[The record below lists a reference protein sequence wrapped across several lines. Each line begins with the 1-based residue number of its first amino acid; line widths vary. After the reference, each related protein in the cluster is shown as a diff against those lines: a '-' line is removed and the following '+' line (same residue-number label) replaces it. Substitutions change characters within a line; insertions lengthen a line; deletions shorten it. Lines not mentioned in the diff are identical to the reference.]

1 MSEIVAGFPF
11 SPQQERVW
19 WLQGSDT
26 GTAYRA
32 QCAVRLQGDLQP
44 QMLEAALSSV
54 VERHEILRTV
64 FRSLPGMFLPLQVI
78 TASSAPSLR
87 RIDVSNLPSPQQQ
100 ARIEELFAA
109 AGRKTFDLERD
120 ALLDL
125 ALVTRSP
132 GEHVLLITLPAL
144 CSDKASLGQLVQE
157 ISRAY
162 ANTSEHEESP
172 ESPMQYVVVSQWLNE
187 LLEAEDAQIGK
198 DYWREQHVSEAAT
211 AKLPFER
218 DASGGAAAFAWQSI
232 TSTLPSA
239 LTTKLDELIERYDTT
254 AFVFL
259 LTCWQTLLCRLTGQT
274 EVLVGTGFD
283 GRSDADL
290 AEALGLFARYLPLRS
305 RLEETSTLID
315 SLMKVDDAARQA
327 YEWQECFI
335 REPFKPT
342 TVASGETSYFPFCF
356 DYEEQPDAYQA
367 RDVVF
372 SIFKQYAC
380 IDRFDLKLSCV
391 RRGDSLIAEFH
402 FDTAL
407 FRQQDVERLAEQF
420 QTLLESAVENTP
432 ASMGELNMLSRA
444 ERHEVLV
451 KFNDTKRDYPRESCL
466 HELFEQQAARTP
478 ENVAVVFQEQHIT
491 FAELN
496 ARANQLARHLR
507 TLGVGAESFVAV
519 CMERSLEMVVALLGT
534 LKAGAAYVPIDPE
547 YPAERQGFIL
557 QDIQAAVLLTQ
568 ENLLAHL
575 PQHEATVIR
584 LDTERDILSRYS
596 RDNSPRVIKA
606 DNLAYVIYT
615 SGSTGTPKGV
625 MISHRAICN
634 HMLWMVENFALDE
647 TDIILQKTPFIFDAS
662 VSEFFAAL
670 LTGAR
675 LLMAEP
681 GGHRDAAYMVELMAR
696 ERVTTLQLVPSML
709 RVLLEE
715 PGLVRVSSLKRVICA
730 GEALTFELRDKFQS
744 TLPARLYNLYG
755 PTEASVDATSWD
767 CGRELQRKT
776 VPIGRPI
783 DNTQVYVLDARLE
796 PVPVGARGELYIGG
810 DGLARGYLKRP
821 ALTAERF
828 IPDPFSM
835 ESGARMYHTG
845 DLVRFLPEK
854 AVEFLSRADDQ
865 VKIRGFRIEPG
876 EIEAVL
882 NRHMLVRQ
890 AVVTVDEDDNGNKRL
905 MAHVVPKN
913 FYRLPNG
920 LQIVQL
926 NQNETDVIYKEI
938 FEEQTYLKHGVSL
951 ADNDCVFDVGANIG
965 LFTLYVHQQCRS
977 PKVYAFEPVPATFDT
992 LKTNVALYDLTV
1004 ELFDCGLS
1012 RHNGTSEVTSYPQ
1025 MSSMSGFHTDSLEDE
1040 QVTRAFISNQDERL
1054 SEYANELLAGR
1065 FRSETFQCQLRTLS
1079 DVIGERNIEAIDL
1092 LKIDAEKSELE
1103 ILKGI
1108 REEDWQKIKQLV
1120 IEVHDLDGH
1129 LDEITS
1135 MLTRHG
1141 YRFVVEQ
1148 DAYLANTGLYNIY
1161 AVHPERAYKATQHE
1175 RRESSAPSLS
1185 ALNVPGISNDELR
1198 AFLNERLPTH
1208 MVPSAFFK
1216 LDAMPLL
1223 PSGKIDRKALPSPDW
1238 TRPEQDEPYVAP
1250 RTSTETR
1257 LVEIWA
1263 RTLGVEQVSIHDNFF
1278 ELGGDSILGIQL
1290 IARANQDG
1298 FRLTLKQLFQYKTIA
1313 ALSEV
1318 AVTRSTSRVEAGQ
1331 GVETGTVRL
1340 TPSQHWFFEQKL
1352 ADPHHF
1358 NQSALVEVQPA
1369 EPRVFEKVF
1378 EHLMLHHDA
1387 LRLRF
1392 VHEENGW
1399 HQFYTSSGESVSL
1412 GWEDL
1417 SDFSEAEQQSR
1428 LESRAAEL
1436 QTSLNLQD
1444 GPLMRAAVF
1453 NLGAGRPNVLLLVI
1467 HHLVVDAISWR
1478 ILMEDFETAYGQL
1491 LAGRAV
1497 QFPSKT
1503 ASFKQWSERLD
1514 EYAQSDEVQEGR
1526 QYWLDESRLRAA
1538 VLPLDFTEGDNTV
1551 ASALN
1556 VSVSLDV
1563 EETAALLRD
1572 VPKAYNTQINDVL
1585 LVALVQAFSK
1595 WTGAASLLVDME
1607 GHGRETISDNLDIS
1621 RTVGWFTS
1629 VFPVLL
1635 ELPEDGEAGEAL
1647 KSVKEQLRRVPHH
1660 GLGYG
1665 LLRYLSADAEVSA
1678 RLLSMPQAEVSFN
1691 YLGKFERDEAK
1702 TAILGASRETNAPV
1716 HSPRGARRYL
1726 LEINGSV
1733 SEGRLRFSW
1742 SYSAN
1747 RHTAAS
1753 VERLANEFIDRL
1765 RSLIDHCVNREARGY
1780 TPTDFPEAELSQKE
1794 LDDLMAE
1801 LSGSIGL

>member
-1 MSEIVAGFPF
+1 MPEIVEGFPF
-11 SPQQERVW
+11 SPQQERLW
-19 WLQGSDT
+19 LLQGSDT
-26 GTAYRA
+26 SAAYRA
-32 QCAVRLQGDLQP
+32 QCAVRLQGDVQP

-54 VERHEILRTV
+54 VERHEILRTI
-64 FRSLPGMFLPLQVI
+64 FRSLPGLFLPLQVI
-78 TASSAPSLR
+78 TANSAPSLR
-87 RIDVSNLPSPQQQ
+87 RIDISDLPSSQQQ
-100 ARIEELFAA
+100 ARIEELFAE

-125 ALVTRSP
+125 ALITLSP
-132 GEHVLLITLPAL
+132 IEHVLLITLPAL
-144 CSDKASLGQLVQE
+144 CSDKASLGQMVRA

-162 ANTSEHEESP
+162 ANTPEHEESP
-172 ESPMQYVVVSQWLNE
+172 ESLMQYVVVSQWLNE

-198 DYWREQHVSEAAT
+198 DYWREQKVSETAL
-211 AKLPFER
+211 AKLSFEQ
-218 DASGGAAAFAWQSI
+218 DASGGAAFAWQSI
-232 TSTLPSA
+232 TSTLPPA
-239 LTTKLDELIERYDTT
+239 LTAKLDGLIEQHDTT

-274 EVLVGTGFD
+274 DVLVGSGFD
-283 GRSDADL
+283 GRSDAVL
-290 AEALGLFARYLPLRS
+290 AEALGLFARYLPLRTD
-305 RLEETSTLID
+305 LEENSTLADI
-315 SLMKVDDAARQA
+315 LLKVDEAARQA
-327 YEWQECFI
+327 SEWQECFI
-335 REPFKPT
+335 REQFKLT
-342 TVASGETSYFPFCF
+342 TAASGETSYFPFCF
-356 DYEEQPDAYQA
+356 DYEEQPAIYQA
-367 RDVVF
+367 GDVVF
-372 SIFKQYAC
+372 SIFKQVAC

-402 FDTAL
+402 FDPSH
-407 FRQQDVERLAEQF
+407 FRQRDVERLVEQF
-420 QTLLESAVENTP
+420 QTLLESAVENMR
-432 ASMGELNMLSRA
+432 ASISELNMLSRV
-444 ERHEVLV
+444 ERHTLLV
-451 KFNDTKRDYPRESCL
+451 EFNNTQRDYQRESCL

-478 ENVAVVFQEQHIT
+478 ESVAVIFQEQHIT

-507 TLGVGAESFVAV
+507 LLSVGAESCVAV
-519 CMERSLEMVVALLGT
+519 CMDRSLEMVVALLGT

-547 YPAERQGFIL
+547 YPRERQAFIL

-568 ENLLAHL
+568 QHLLARL
-575 PQHEATVIR
+575 PRHKATVIC
-584 LDTERDILSRYS
+584 LDTDWDNLSRYS
-596 RDNSPRVIKA
+596 RDNSPRIMTA
-606 DNLAYVIYT
+606 NNLAYVIYT

-670 LTGAR
+670 LTGAC

-715 PGLVRVSSLKRVICA
+715 PGLVQVASLKRVICA

-744 TLPARLYNLYG
+744 LLPARLYNLYG

-767 CGRELQRKT
+767 CGCETQRKT

-783 DNTQVYVLDARLE
+783 GNTQVYILDARLA
-796 PVPVGARGELYIGG
+796 PVPVGACGELYIGG
-810 DGLARGYLKRP
+810 DGLARGYLNRP
-821 ALTAERF
+821 ELTAERF

-835 ESGARMYHTG
+835 DGGARMYRTG
-845 DLVRFLPEK
+845 DLVRFLPEE

-882 NRHMLVRQ
+882 NLHMLVRQ
-890 AVVTVDEDDNGNKRL
+890 AVVTMGEDDNGHKRL
-905 MAHVVPKN
+905 IAHVVSKN
-913 FYRLPNG
+913 LYRLPNG

-938 FEEQTYLKHGVSL
+938 FEEQTYLKHSVSL
-951 ADNDCVFDVGANIG
+951 ANDDCIFDVGANIG
-965 LFTLYVHQQCRS
+965 LFTLYVHQQCQT

-992 LKTNVALYDLTV
+992 LKTNVALYNLSV

-1012 RHNGTSEVTSYPQ
+1012 RHNGMSKVTSYPH
-1025 MSSMSGFHTDSLEDE
+1025 MSSMSGFYADSLEDE

-1054 SEYANELLAGR
+1054 SEHADELLEGR
-1065 FRSETFQCQLRTLS
+1065 FRSETFQCRLRTLS
-1079 DVIGERNIEAIDL
+1079 DVISERHIEVIDL
-1092 LKIDAEKSELE
+1092 LKIDAEKSELD

-1120 IEVHDLDGH
+1120 IEVHDINGH
-1129 LDEITS
+1129 LAEITA

-1148 DAYLANTGLYNIY
+1148 DAYLTNTGLYNIY
-1161 AVHPERAYKATQHE
+1161 AVHPTRADKVTHQGPGEA
-1175 RRESSAPSLS
+1175 SAPSPS
-1185 ALNVPGISNDELR
+1185 ALNVPDISNGELA
-1198 AFLNERLPTH
+1198 AFLDERLPAH
-1208 MVPSAFFK
+1208 MIPSAFVM

-1223 PSGKIDRKALPSPDW
+1223 PSGKINRKALPSPNW
-1238 TRPEQDEPYVAP
+1238 TRPEQDKPYAAP

-1257 LVEIWA
+1257 LAEIWA

-1290 IARANQDG
+1290 IARANQNG
-1298 FRLTLKQLFQYKTIA
+1298 FRFTLKQLFQYKTIA
-1313 ALSEV
+1313 ALSAV
-1318 AVTRSTSRVEAGQ
+1318 AGTRSTPHTEAEQ
-1331 GVETGTVRL
+1331 GIEMGAVRL
-1340 TPSQHWFFEQKL
+1340 TPSQRWFFEQKL

-1358 NQSALVEVQPA
+1358 NQSALVEVQA
-1369 EPRVFEKVF
+1369 SEPHMFEKVF

-1399 HQFYTSSGESVSL
+1399 QQFYANSGVSVPFGL
-1412 GWEDL
+1412 EDL
-1417 SDFSEAEQQSR
+1417 SDFPEAEQQSR

-1436 QTSLNLQD
+1436 QTSLNIQE
-1444 GPLMRAAVF
+1444 GPLMRAALF
-1453 NLGAGRPNVLLLVI
+1453 NLGEGRPNFLLLVV
-1467 HHLVVDAISWR
+1467 HHLVIDAISWR
-1478 ILMEDFETAYGQL
+1478 ILMEDFETAYEQI
-1491 LAGRAV
+1491 LAGRVV

-1503 ASFKQWSERLD
+1503 ASFKQWSERLE
-1514 EYAQSDEVQEGR
+1514 EYAQSDEVQEECP
-1526 QYWLDESRLRAA
+1526 YWLNESRLQAA
-1538 VLPLDFTEGDNTV
+1538 VLPLDFTDGDNTV
-1551 ASALN
+1551 ASAAS

-1585 LVALVQAFSK
+1585 LVALAQAFSK
-1595 WTGAASLLVDME
+1595 WTGAASLLIDME

-1635 ELPEDGEAGEAL
+1635 ELPEDEEAGEAL

-1665 LLRYLSADAEVSA
+1665 LLRYLCADAEVPG

-1691 YLGKFERDEAK
+1691 YLGKFERDETE
-1702 TAILGASRETNAPV
+1702 TAILGASRETNMPMR
-1716 HSPRGARRYL
+1716 SPRGSRRYL

-1733 SEGRLRFSW
+1733 SEGRLRLSW
-1742 SYSAN
+1742 NYSAN
-1747 RHTAAS
+1747 RHTAAR
-1753 VERLANEFIDRL
+1753 VERLANEFIERL
-1765 RSLIDHCVNREARGY
+1765 RKLIDHCVNLEARGY
-1780 TPTDFPEAELSQKE
+1780 TPSDFPEAELSQKE
-1794 LDDLMAE
+1794 LDELTTE
-1801 LSGSIGL
+1801 LSGAISL